1 MRIWIKSGLPTV
13 IGVTLALMV
22 STAGAVPITPCSP
35 CEEEDPGE
43 IFSVKY
49 TQGFIDSGPLSFG
62 LSALPTEVNA
72 QFGLAAVIA
81 TPVPGSINPQF
92 QYQYGL
98 ADVLGASVS
107 FGDATWSTLVSFD
120 LVVRN
125 GVAMALSYEFSPTL
139 SATTTGPV
147 VLNFPLSITGTVTE
161 TGEEFAYTYSESTQS
176 IRSAAIP
183 SPATL
188 ALFGLGLAGLGW
200 SRRKKA

>member
-1 MRIWIKSGLPTV
+1 
-13 IGVTLALMV
+13 MV
-22 STAGAVPITPCSP
+22 STASAAPITPCSP

-49 TQGFIDSGPLSFG
+49 TRGVIDSGPLSFG

-98 ADVLGASVS
+98 ADVVGASVS
-107 FGDATWSTLVSFD
+107 FGDATWSTLASFD
-120 LVVRN
+120 LVIRN

-139 SATTTGPV
+139 SPTTSGIII
-147 VLNFPLSITGTVTE
+147 LNFPLSITGTVTE
-161 TGEEFAYTYSESTQS
+161 TGEAFAYTYSESTQS
-176 IRSAAIP
+176 IRAVPI
-183 SPATL
+183 PATL

-200 SRRKKA
+200 SRRKQA